1 MKTSIA
7 KLALGLAIVSIS
19 SVSSIA
25 LAAGQGGITN
35 TKHNLGGTQNFGRND
50 PLKPFGWNFTNA
62 TTEICVF
69 CHTPHGSDSSAA
81 VPLWNRTL
89 STATYQTYSDLGTAT
104 MDADSAPI
112 GGVSL
117 ACLSC
122 HDGTQALNS
131 VLNTPGSGTSGDI
144 NLDSNGNKII
154 ADGTNMNTMTKV
166 CAEADSSDCGGF
178 REFGIL
184 SDSIPSAEPIY
195 ISTDLRNDHPVSIQ
209 YAGATTGVA
218 KDADFKPAASIGAS
232 NGSTVWYVETG
243 LSAGKSKTDFP
254 LYTRTGGGALSG
266 EPLVE
271 CATCHDPH
279 ANSKTFL
286 RLPSNNGSAVC
297 LACHTK

>member
-1 MKTSIA
+1 MCFQFGGAGNPNQQGRCKKWVANKATCSTFSNLKKDLQMKTSIA

-25 LAAGQGGITN
+25 MAAGTGGITN
-35 TKHNLGGTQNFGRND
+35 TKHSLGGTQNFGRND

-81 VPLWNRTL
+81 VPLWNRTR

-122 HDGTQALNS
+122 HDGTQALDS
-131 VLNTPGSGTSGDI
+131 VLNSQGSAPPGSDTNGQTWAQNTTSEP
-144 NLDSNGNKII
+144 KI
-154 ADGTNMNTMTKV
+154 
-166 CAEADSSDCGGF
+166 CAESDTTQCGGF

-195 ISTDLRNDHPVSIQ
+195 ISTDL
-209 YAGATTGVA
+209 
-218 KDADFKPAASIGAS
+218 
-232 NGSTVWYVETG
+232 
-243 LSAGKSKTDFP
+243 
-254 LYTRTGGGALSG
+254 
-266 EPLVE
+266 
-271 CATCHDPH
+271 
-279 ANSKTFL
+279 
-286 RLPSNNGSAVC
+286 
-297 LACHTK
+297 

>member
-35 TKHNLGGTQNFGRND
+35 TKHNLGGTQNFGRNG

-89 STATYQTYSDLGTAT
+89 STATYQTCSDLGTAT

-131 VLNTPGSGTSGDI
+131 VLNSPGSGSSGDI
-144 NLDSNGNKII
+144 NLDGNGNKII
-154 ADGTNMNTMTKV
+154 ADGYSFVNPKV

-184 SDSIPSAEPIY
+184 SDSVPSAEPIY
-195 ISTDLRNDHPVSIQ
+195 LSTDLRNDHPVSIQ
-209 YAGATTGVA
+209 YAGATTGAA
-218 KDADFKPAASIGAS
+218 KDPDFKAATSTTAGNGA
-232 NGSTVWYVETG
+232 TVWYVETG
-243 LSAGKSKTDFP
+243 VSAGKSKSDFP
-254 LYTRTGGGALSG
+254 LYARTGGGALNG

-279 ANSKTFL
+279 ANSATFL
-286 RLPSNNGSAVC
+286 RLPNNNGSAVC

>member
-25 LAAGQGGITN
+25 MAAGTGGITN

-89 STATYQTYSDLGTAT
+89 STATYQTYSDLGTTT
-104 MDADSAPI
+104 MDADAAPI

-131 VLNTPGSGTSGDI
+131 VLNSPGGGNSGDI
-144 NLDSNGNKII
+144 NIDGNGNKII
-154 ADGTNMNTMTKV
+154 ADGYSFVEPKV

-184 SDSIPSAEPIY
+184 SDSVPSAEPIY
-195 ISTDLRNDHPVSIQ
+195 LATDLRNDHPVSIQ
-209 YAGATTGVA
+209 YAGG
-218 KDADFKPAASIGAS
+218 KDPDFKAASSIATAVG
-232 NGSTVWYVETG
+232 TVWYVETG
-243 LSAGKSKTDFP
+243 GAGKSKSDFP

-279 ANSKTFL
+279 SNNKTFL
-286 RLPSNNGSAVC
+286 RLANNNGSQVC